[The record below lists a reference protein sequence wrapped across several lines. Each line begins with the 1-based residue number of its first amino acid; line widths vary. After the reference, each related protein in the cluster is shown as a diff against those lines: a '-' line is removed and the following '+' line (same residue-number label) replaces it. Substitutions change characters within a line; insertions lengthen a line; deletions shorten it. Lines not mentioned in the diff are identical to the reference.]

1 MHSRLRQLSR
11 LSQLSHPVFRQ
22 AFPRLRRRLFGRL
35 GRAPRAAFLG
45 LALVGACSA
54 PVERPKGAAGAY
66 LDAMDMFGRARYDR
80 ALEFT
85 ESVAS
90 ASPANAYT
98 ERARVL
104 RAIILSGQVNG
115 YKELGEAYSE
125 GAEVSKNPRYKAEY
139 ERLRHDNFQYA
150 SKLALGLA
158 EVAQQLTQGGT
169 ISKELTLEAP
179 YPSVEGPMMI
189 TQLARVRDGGWI
201 EPGDQEQVALDAPR
215 AGIDDALA
223 EVVRGDRFKAQTRM
237 KAGPVKLDGADFALF
252 LGNEVLA
259 GASLFD
265 KNHIHDPQKFRVLSS
280 IADQAAKAAGAL
292 LKDNPD
298 PDKQK
303 RLKKLEDRIKADAK
317 NA

>member
-1 MHSRLRQLSR
+1 MNNRLRR
-11 LSQLSHPVFRQ
+11 VSQLSDLVFHQLWRQ
-22 AFPRLRRRLFGRL
+22 LCRQLFRRL
-35 GRAPRAAFLG
+35 GRAPRAVFLG
-45 LALVGACSA
+45 VALLVACSP

-66 LDAMDMFGRARYDR
+66 LDATDMFGRARYDR

-115 YKELGEAYSE
+115 YRELGEAYSK
-125 GAEVSKNPRYKAEY
+125 GAEAAKNPRYKAEY
-139 ERLRHDNFQYA
+139 QRLRHDNFQYA

-189 TQLARVRDGGWI
+189 KQLGRVRDGGWI

-237 KAGPVKLDGADFALF
+237 KAGPVKLDGAEFALF
-252 LGNEVLA
+252 LGHQVLA

-265 KNHIHDPQKFRVLSS
+265 KNHMHDPQKFRVLCG

-298 PDKQK
+298 PDKEK
-303 RLKKLEDRIKADAK
+303 RLKKLEDQIKADAK

>member
-66 LDAMDMFGRARYDR
+66 LDATDMFGRARYDR

-115 YKELGEAYSE
+115 YKELGEAYSK

-265 KNHIHDPQKFRVLSS
+265 KNHIHDPQKFRVLSG

-303 RLKKLEDRIKADAK
+303 RLKKLEDQIKADSK